1 MYKEDANSAV
11 DHGND
16 DPSLPQYE
24 INFGGR
30 RAFCDSV
37 YADLGKIQ
45 LYDIL
50 YICIYLYIHKN
61 FLISYSE
68 IIIILLITYF

>member
-1 MYKEDANSAV
+1 MYKEDANNAV

-30 RAFCDSV
+30 RAFCDSI
-37 YADLGKIQ
+37 YSDLGKI
-45 LYDIL
+45 
-50 YICIYLYIHKN
+50 
-61 FLISYSE
+61 
-68 IIIILLITYF
+68 